1 MKSKVILN
9 IILAVILLTGC
20 SYEDQTFTSIKLIK
34 SPLIAGTPSYSSPE
48 EIQNSYFKDK
58 EWNIVEEDNLAPDD
72 PRPPFNFL
80 TVSCS
85 DYEHLGYLGNLTLVF
100 FNNRLMV
107 TRFFPQDFD
116 GYKKALRINGI
127 LLQDDREIQIMFS
140 TIGSST
146 SYKNE
151 AFVDWV
157 DVRLRAEVLEWV
169 HRYS

>member
-1 MKSKVILN
+1 VKSKVVLHF
-9 IILAVILLTGC
+9 IITAIFLTGC
-20 SYEDQTFTSIKLIK
+20 TNEEQTFTSVKIIK
-34 SPLIAGTPSYSSPE
+34 SPLIAGIPSYSSPE

-58 EWNIVEEDNLAPDD
+58 EWNIVDEDNLAPDD

-85 DYEHLGYLGNLTLVF
+85 DYEHLGYLGDLTLVF

-127 LLQDDREIQIMFS
+127 LLQNDRETRIVFTDM
-140 TIGSST
+140 GSAIN
-146 SYKNE
+146 YKNE
-151 AFVDWV
+151 TFVDWV
-157 DVRLRAEVLEWV
+157 DVRLKAEVLEWV